1 MRKFSSFVIV
11 SLALSGA
18 LWAQADPDPTFT
30 ISLGQ
35 LTAWVADLPPN
46 IAGPILA
53 HPREF
58 LEDYKPLLA
67 LPWDQMVLVD
77 KGHALPETYAP
88 RDLVRL
94 NRYGLYTSRPTE
106 EMRKEIVP
114 ILLEMSRSARKDG
127 VRLEFSSCYRSWA
140 YQRYL
145 FQHYVNEDGL
155 ATAER
160 YSARPGQSQHQLGLA
175 ADFGS
180 ITPEFAK
187 SAEGKWM
194 DAHAEEFGFSLSYPQ
209 GFENVTGYMWEPWHF
224 RYIGKAACQVQ
235 KKWFGDIQQYLLVFN
250 NEHAKELK
258 ASLVKS

>member
-1 MRKFSSFVIV
+1 MRKYSILVIL

-18 LWAQADPDPTFT
+18 LWAQADPDPSFQLT
-30 ISLGQ
+30 LGQ
-35 LTAWVADLPPN
+35 LTAWVADLPPS

-58 LEDYKPLLA
+58 LEDYKPLLS
-67 LPWDQMVLVD
+67 LPWDQLVLVD

-88 RDLVRL
+88 KDLVRL
-94 NRYGLYTSRPTE
+94 NRYGLWTSRPTE

-114 ILLEMSRSARKDG
+114 VLLEMSRAARKAG
-127 VRLEFSSCYRSWA
+127 VRLEFSSCYRSWS

-160 YSARPGQSQHQLGLA
+160 YSARPGESQHQLGLA

-180 ITPEFAK
+180 ITPDFAK
-187 SAEGKWM
+187 TAQGKWM
-194 DAHAEEFGFSLSYPQ
+194 DAHAEDFGFSLSYPQ
-209 GFENVTGYMWEPWHF
+209 GMEGVTGYMWEPWHF
-224 RYIGKAACQVQ
+224 RYLGKAACLVQ

-250 NEHAKELK
+250 NEHGKEIK
-258 ASLVKS
+258 ASLIKS